1 MNVDS
6 LIKEWEYDQKFDR
19 YEFIELDLEKKAVV
33 VPDDGWEI
41 VDVDP
46 ENFDEAVQKLTM
58 NDTSLLRSPKTVTET
73 SLNMEHPEKWYGKDA
88 AMSMWLEKGSEI
100 VKEFMF
106 NTLATGTGKF
116 IKKKGN
122 KGKK

>member
-19 YEFIELDLEKKAVV
+19 YEFIELDLEKKAFV
-33 VPDDGWEI
+33 VPDGWEI
-41 VDVDP
+41 VDVDL
-46 ENFDEAVQKLTM
+46 ENLAEAVQKLTM
-58 NDTSLLRSPKTVTET
+58 NDTTPLRSPKTVTET
-73 SLNMEHPEKWYGKDA
+73 YLNMEHLEKWYGKDA
-88 AMSMWLEKGSEI
+88 AMSMWLEKGSDI

-106 NTLATGTGKF
+106 NALETGTGKF

-122 KGKK
+122 KVKK